1 MATYRR
7 GVITTGD
14 LSAAGLFQ
22 SRSLPTTLETVLGED
37 ENGNVKAAQ
46 NFNPTEKVSL
56 EMILDTSAT
65 TFDGLLAR
73 AQAQSTASTPIT
85 VTIGTAKYLVDTIT
99 PTEGNKAFKRGTVDG
114 TRYTANTIPA

>member
-7 GVITTGD
+7 GVITTGS
-14 LSAAGLFQ
+14 LSSAGLFQ
-22 SRSLPTTLETVLGED
+22 SRSLPTALETVLGED
-37 ENGNVKAAQ
+37 ENGNVAAAQ
-46 NFNPTEKVSL
+46 NFNPSEKASL

-65 TFDGLLAR
+65 VFDALVTR

-85 VTIGTAKYLVDTIT
+85 VTVGTAKYLVDSIT
-99 PTEGNKAFKRGTVDG
+99 KTEGNKALKRGTVEG